1 MKPASY
7 QSMPPSVKVGHS
19 SLALTTS
26 NVMCCDKC
34 GFATTDP
41 AVFKKH
47 RIEHMG
53 MRFYCFYCNN
63 VSFSEAE
70 LTAHVKLHT
79 TKYQFQCPHCGQG
92 YMRRLCL
99 VKHIERLHSKS
110 ISQGAAKPG
119 TTKNPHIPVSSA
131 LPGVPTAVTSSLRP
145 AVRVTV
151 PKPSA
156 PAVRPDEQRWKTL
169 DHKTSNVINS
179 KTEILPPLN
188 GLIQQSRAL
197 TVPLPEEVNIPA
209 GCLVELVEVR
219 TVNGTKELKLRLVS
233 QQENE
238 SVIKDTRTTVSAN
251 TAPGKPLS
259 SSFNPPNTGKCV
271 SLGKCSVN
279 RKPYD
284 MKDVNVEPPAVASVN
299 VYNNLQNHV
308 SKEKNGLKRGSEEII
323 DLEGNTA
330 TPKKV
335 SKSTFS
341 FVREGNSGIKV
352 TQREPVKQ
360 SAAPPTLT
368 STWTPNTLP
377 SNLQTE
383 NTGANVSQR
392 AADQRMSSVHQQS
405 KSCQQ
410 QGTRDLKSG
419 PRDVLS
425 GFKLEPGVRL
435 NNITASIMKKEAGG
449 SNQQDSKS
457 SSPSLCASS
466 VSALKRRPPMITV
479 CTGKGTNLSFS
490 GLKAKNGPSL
500 VKTPVLS
507 NGKHPKLS
515 AWTQEARLNDKNR
528 EREVPEAES
537 FPVISSVF
545 SLSQQPEDVQG
556 SIQPLVMAAL
566 RGIAINNSSG
576 TITRDNNKITN
587 DTDLVKELPTLG
599 CSVQV
604 PKRNGSL
611 TCDPSQTME
620 FVKEEELD
628 KGIHPPPAFNHI
640 HVKEEENDA
649 KPPDNNKESQTP
661 DVKTPT
667 DQKSVSNVET
677 RHVEASTSA
686 EPPQPVERREHD
698 VYSKFLTVSLE
709 RVQVGM
715 WKKNRKGLKLR
726 LSKCKTQG
734 PMGSLTDCTVIYPM
748 PLKED
753 QPVKRP
759 GPNQPVV
766 VLNHPRPR
774 ASVLAARADT
784 ISNTGASKVAP
795 KCQILKMR
803 LSKVMGQKYEVMGCT
818 VGVFS

>member
-1 MKPASY
+1 MKPTSY
-7 QSMPPSVKVGHS
+7 QSTPPPVKVGHS

-26 NVMCCDKC
+26 NVMYCDKC

-79 TKYQFQCPHCGQG
+79 VKYQFQCPHCGQG

-110 ISQGAAKPG
+110 LSQGAAKPG
-119 TTKNPHIPVSSA
+119 STKSPHAPLSSA

-151 PKPSA
+151 PRPSA
-156 PAVRPDEQRWKTL
+156 PAVRPDEQRGRTL
-169 DHKTSNVINS
+169 DHKTSSVMNS
-179 KTEILPPLN
+179 KTELLPPLN

-209 GCLVELVEVR
+209 DCLVELVEVR

-251 TAPGKPLS
+251 SAPGKPLS
-259 SSFNPPNTGKCV
+259 SSFNPPNTGKC
-271 SLGKCSVN
+271 SVN

-284 MKDVNVEPPAVASVN
+284 MKDVNVAPPAVVN
-299 VYNNLQNHV
+299 VYNNQQNHV
-308 SKEKNGLKRGSEEII
+308 SKEKNGLKRGSGEII
-323 DLEGNTA
+323 DLEGHAA
-330 TPKKV
+330 TPRKV
-335 SKSTFS
+335 SKSIFS
-341 FVREGNSGIKV
+341 SVKEGNSGIKV
-352 TQREPVKQ
+352 

-383 NTGANVSQR
+383 NTGAGVSQR
-392 AADQRMSSVHQQS
+392 ADQRTSSVHQQS

-410 QGTRDLKSG
+410 QRGTRDLKSV
-419 PRDVLS
+419 PRDVQS
-425 GFKLEPGVRL
+425 GVKLEPGVRL

-457 SSPSLCASS
+457 SSPSVCVSS
-466 VSALKRRPPMITV
+466 VSALKQKPPMISV
-479 CTGKGTNLSFS
+479 CTGKGANECFS
-490 GLKAKNGPSL
+490 GLKASKGSSV
-500 VKTPVLS
+500 VKTPALS
-507 NGKHPKLS
+507 NGTHPKVS
-515 AWTQEARLNDKNR
+515 TWTQEARLNNKNT
-528 EREVPEAES
+528 ERAEPEAES

-566 RGIAINNSSG
+566 RGIVMNNSSG
-576 TITRDNNKITN
+576 AITRENNEITTS
-587 DTDLVKELPTLG
+587 TDLVKELPALG
-599 CSVQV
+599 CSAQV
-604 PKRNGSL
+604 LKRDVSL
-611 TCDPSQTME
+611 SCVARHATESVKVEQLDKGIEAPPPLNHVDPIQ
-620 FVKEEELD
+620 VKEEES
-628 KGIHPPPAFNHI
+628 GT
-640 HVKEEENDA
+640 
-649 KPPDNNKESQTP
+649 KPPDDHKQSQTP
-661 DVKTPT
+661 DVKPPT
-667 DQKSVSNVET
+667 DQKPVSKVSVE
-677 RHVEASTSA
+677 A
-686 EPPQPVERREHD
+686 EPPLARSEHD
-698 VYSKFLTVSLE
+698 VYSKFLTVSLQ
-709 RVQVGM
+709 RVQVGE

-726 LSKCKTQG
+726 LSKCKTRG
-734 PMGSLTDCTVIYPM
+734 APGSPTDCSVIYPV

-759 GPNQPVV
+759 RPNQPVV

-774 ASVLAARADT
+774 ASSAPAARAHTLSD
-784 ISNTGASKVAP
+784 TGASTGAP
-795 KCQILKMR
+795 KCQILRMR